1 MDTIDKIQTP
11 EIREFVAQIPDSRPV
26 GFRALYPQANPLACD
41 LLEDLLVFEPSDR
54 IDVVRRWRTPTWS
67 SSTTPT
73 TSRPGPL
80 YLLINSR
87 SSESA
92 CPLLN

>member
-54 IDVVRRWRTPTWS
+54 IDVCQALAHPLPGAAPLPRRRAVRA
-67 SSTTPT
+67 
-73 TSRPGPL
+73 L
-80 YLLINSR
+80 YT
-87 SSESA
+87 
-92 CPLLN
+92 C